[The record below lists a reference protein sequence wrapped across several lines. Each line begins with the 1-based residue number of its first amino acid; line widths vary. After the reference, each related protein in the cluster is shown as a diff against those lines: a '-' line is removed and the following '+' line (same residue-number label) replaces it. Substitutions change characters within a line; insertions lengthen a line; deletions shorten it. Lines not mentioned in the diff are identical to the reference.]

1 MLYHVIT
8 VTLVC
13 VCCKQCMKMME
24 LFVETTSFA
33 PSVVLHA
40 NRCTNTYEV
49 TSSCWVGKLGEE
61 AGSNLSGLHFSPP
74 SAASHPHSF
83 PLPFIIFLLS
93 LPLSLF
99 TFPSITL
106 MSLFAYPSPS
116 HLTHN
121 THTYFPLLSPLLPSL
136 SLLSLFPITSGPTL
150 LSSQCF
156 PSREP
161 KLFERMCA
169 RRVKSP
175 APPIVTMVSTYNV
188 SSSLELS
195 IGSNVVYM
203 GMCEVKAAE
212 K

>member
-1 MLYHVIT
+1 MLDHVFT

-13 VCCKQCMKMME
+13 LLQESAWKWWHC
-24 LFVETTSFA
+24 LW
-33 PSVVLHA
+33 
-40 NRCTNTYEV
+40 R
-49 TSSCWVGKLGEE
+49 
-61 AGSNLSGLHFSPP
+61 PP
-74 SAASHPHSF
+74 RLL
-83 PLPFIIFLLS
+83 LPFCYMQTDAQTPMKSPLLVGLENWGKRQVQTCQACTSALPPLLPTLIPS
-93 LPLSLF
+93 LFHLVSSSSLSPLSLF

-106 MSLFAYPSPS
+106 MSLFACPSPS

-175 APPIVTMVSTYNV
+175 APPIVTVVSTYNV
-188 SSSLELS
+188 SLSLELS
-195 IGSNVVYM
+195 IDSNVVYI